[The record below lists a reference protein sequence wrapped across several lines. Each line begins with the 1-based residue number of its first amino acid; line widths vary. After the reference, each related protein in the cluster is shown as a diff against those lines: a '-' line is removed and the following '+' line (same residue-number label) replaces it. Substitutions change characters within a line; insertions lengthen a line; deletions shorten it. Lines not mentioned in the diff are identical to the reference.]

1 MIDLRQLHD
10 NIEVMKKNILERK
23 TEANPELVVE
33 LYEKKN
39 RLQAQLEE
47 LRKQRNETAEK
58 MKSCSPGERPALIE
72 LGKQLKEQIA
82 EEEKLLNDASAEL
95 VSESLKLPN
104 YAHPDAPLGS
114 EDEDNV
120 EIKKIGTPRV
130 FDFIPKD
137 HVQLGEALELVDF
150 EAGARVAGPKFYFLK
165 NQAVLLECALVRYA
179 LDILSKHGFEL
190 YQTPDIA
197 REEILLGI
205 GFQPRGE
212 ESNIYPLEGTG
223 TCLVGTAEITLGG
236 YYADQIIDLSKKPLL
251 MGGVSHC
258 FRREA
263 GSAGQFSKGLYRVHQ
278 FTKVE
283 MFVFCK
289 PEESGTW
296 HEKLREIE
304 EEIFTSLEIPYR
316 VVDICVGTL
325 GGPAYRKY
333 DLEAWM
339 PGRGENG
346 DYGEVT
352 STSNCT
358 DFQARRLNIR
368 FKDSDGK
375 NKTVHTL
382 NGTAVAISR
391 ALVAIFENFQEKDG
405 SIRMPKVLH
414 SYLGFDKIPVRASS

>member
-1 MIDLRQLHD
+1 MIDLRQLRENLD
-10 NIEVMKKNILERK
+10 LMKKNIQERQVD
-23 TEANPELVVE
+23 ADAELVLQ
-33 LYEKKN
+33 LYENKN
-39 RLQAQLEE
+39 RLQTQLEE
-47 LRKQRNETAEK
+47 LRKQRNETADK
-58 MKSCSPGERPALIE
+58 MKSCSSNERPTLIE
-72 LGKQLKEQIA
+72 LGKQLKDQIA
-82 EEEKLLNDASAEL
+82 QEEKILNDLSTQLYE
-95 VSESLKLPN
+95 ESLKLPN
-104 YAHPDAPLGS
+104 YAHTDAPLGT

-120 EIKKIGTPRV
+120 EIKKVGTPRV

-137 HVQLGEALELVDF
+137 HVQLAEALDLVDF
-150 EAGARVAGPKFYFLK
+150 EAGARVTGPKFYFLK
-165 NQAVLLECALVRYA
+165 NQAVLMECALIRYA
-179 LDILSKHGFEL
+179 LDILMKHGFVL

-205 GFQPRGE
+205 GFQSRGE

-236 YYADQIIDLSKKPLL
+236 YHADQIIDLSKPLL

-289 PEESGTW
+289 PEESSDW

-304 EEIFTSLEIPYR
+304 EEIFTGLEIPYR
-316 VVDICVGTL
+316 VADICVGTL

-368 FKDSDGK
+368 FKDSGGK
-375 NKTVHTL
+375 NKIVHTL

-391 ALVAIFENFQEKDG
+391 ALVAILENYQEKDG
-405 SIRMPKVLH
+405 SIRMPKVLQP
-414 SYLGFDKIPVRASS
+414 YLGFDKIASKISS